1 MRGVGVTPWLTETL
15 GPFGAPFAVVTQ
27 LADFWFAALAVLLA
41 YWLGERAPVVGGLD
55 RRRAALLVALLVGA
69 AGLTTTLKAAFA
81 LPRPPTAAVPPPLS
95 LPAALQPVYEWAATA
110 DSFGFPSGHAVTATV
125 LWGGFAW
132 ALDRGRRRTR
142 LAVAGGAVALVGFS
156 RLALGVH
163 YLVDVVAGVAVG
175 LVYLAAVLRL
185 GSPTRAFGLA
195 VAVAVPAP
203 LLAAGTDPQAV
214 AGLAVGTALA
224 WLAVRADAETLPD
237 PPLSV
242 VVAAT
247 ALVAVPAL
255 VVLRA
260 GLATPALTVLGSAVA
275 GAVVVALPLVGHRVE
290 KAW

>member
-15 GPFGAPFAVVTQ
+15 GPLGAPFAVVTQ

-81 LPRPPTAAVPPPLS
+81 LPRPPTAALAPPLA
-95 LPAALQPVYEWAATA
+95 LPAAFQPVYEWAATA

-125 LWGGFAW
+125 LWGGFVW

-142 LAVAGGAVALVGFS
+142 LAVASGAVALVGLS

-195 VAVAVPAP
+195 VA
-203 LLAAGTDPQAV
+203 
-214 AGLAVGTALA
+214 GLAVGTALA
-224 WLAVRADAETLPD
+224 WLAVRADVEPLPD

-242 VVAAT
+242 VAAAT
-247 ALVAVPAL
+247 ALVVVPAL

-260 GLATPALTVLGSAVA
+260 GLATPVLTVLGSAVA
-275 GAVVVALPLVGHRVE
+275 GAVVVALPLVGRHVE
-290 KAW
+290 NGW